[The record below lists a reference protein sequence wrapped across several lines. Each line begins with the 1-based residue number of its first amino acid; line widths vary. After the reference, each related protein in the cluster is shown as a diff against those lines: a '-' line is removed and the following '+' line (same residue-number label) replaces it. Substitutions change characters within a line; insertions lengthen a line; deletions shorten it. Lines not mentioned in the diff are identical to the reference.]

1 MALKAAAQVGK
12 TAQKAREC
20 ADYRPAAA
28 DLRVCL
34 CMQAP
39 TTAAASRAAPRKAV
53 VCAAART
60 SQVDVSKAVA
70 AAALAAVVGF
80 GQVDAAKAD
89 ISGLT
94 PCSESKAYQKRL
106 KNELK
111 GLNKRLKN
119 VGGLLQG
126 LILSFT

>member
-1 MALKAAAQVGK
+1 
-12 TAQKAREC
+12 
-20 ADYRPAAA
+20 
-28 DLRVCL
+28 
-34 CMQAP
+34 MQAP
-39 TTAAASRAAPRKAV
+39 TTAAASRAAPRRAV

-70 AAALAAVVGF
+70 AAALAAVIGF

-111 GLNKRLKN
+111 ALNKRLKN
-119 VGGLLQG
+119 VRACRQASEHASGINGQFMRSCGTVSSLGGIHKQ
-126 LILSFT
+126 

>member
-1 MALKAAAQVGK
+1 
-12 TAQKAREC
+12 
-20 ADYRPAAA
+20 
-28 DLRVCL
+28 
-34 CMQAP
+34 MQAP

-70 AAALAAVVGF
+70 AAALAAVIGV

-111 GLNKRLKN
+111 ALNKRLKN
-119 VGGLLQG
+119 VRVSTLAHVQ
-126 LILSFT
+126 

>member
-1 MALKAAAQVGK
+1 M
-12 TAQKAREC
+12 TIFF
-20 ADYRPAAA
+20 
-28 DLRVCL
+28 

-39 TTAAASRAAPRKAV
+39 TTAAASRAAPRRAV

-70 AAALAAVVGF
+70 AAALAAVIGF

-111 GLNKRLKN
+111 ALNKRLKQ
-119 VGGLLQG
+119 VRACT
-126 LILSFT
+126 LIAEYD